1 VTSGTGT
8 ASANVTTVQVACA
21 TTATNDTIGGT
32 VSGLSGTGLVL
43 QDNGGNNLSVTANGS
58 FTFSTAVASAGA
70 YDVTVLMQPSNP
82 AQTCEVTDGSGTA
95 SADVTNVLVACAN
108 LTASEW
114 TWENGAAGV
123 AQAGTYG
130 TLGTPA
136 PGNVPGGRYAAV
148 SWTDA
153 SGNFWLFGG
162 LGYDSTGTSTSGYLN
177 DLWKYSAGEWT
188 WVGGSNAFGQSGTYG
203 TEGTPAPSN
212 IPGARSYAVRW
223 TDAAGNFWLFGGT
236 GLDSTGNLSDLN
248 DLWKYSAGEWTWM
261 SGSDVG
267 NKSGMY
273 GTLGTASPSN
283 IPGGRGFAVSWT
295 DAAGNFWLFGGEG
308 YDSAGHDSLLNDL
321 WKYSAGQWTWEG
333 GSDIY
338 GQSGT
343 YGTEGTAAAGNVPGA
358 RDYALSWTDAAGNLW
373 LFGGQ
378 GYDSAGTLNRLNDL
392 WKYNVGEWTWV
403 SGSDVVNQAGTYG
416 TQGSP
421 APSNVPGARQAP
433 AGWIDKAGNLSL
445 FGGNGLDSTGTN
457 SHLNDL
463 WQFSAGQWT
472 WMSGSNVGGQ
482 LSTYGTQGTAAPSNV
497 PGARVSAVTW
507 TDNAG
512 NLWLLGGDGLKSNG
526 VEDALNDLW
535 KYGP

>member
-1 VTSGTGT
+1 
-8 ASANVTTVQVACA
+8 
-21 TTATNDTIGGT
+21 
-32 VSGLSGTGLVL
+32 
-43 QDNGGNNLSVTANGS
+43 
-58 FTFSTAVASAGA
+58 
-70 YDVTVLMQPSNP
+70 
-82 AQTCEVTDGSGTA
+82 
-95 SADVTNVLVACAN
+95 
-108 LTASEW
+108 
-114 TWENGAAGV
+114 
-123 AQAGTYG
+123 
-130 TLGTPA
+130 
-136 PGNVPGGRYAAV
+136 
-148 SWTDA
+148 
-153 SGNFWLFGG
+153 
-162 LGYDSTGTSTSGYLN
+162 
-177 DLWKYSAGEWT
+177 
-188 WVGGSNAFGQSGTYG
+188 
-203 TEGTPAPSN
+203 
-212 IPGARSYAVRW
+212 VRW